1 MSCELRTDSPP
12 AAAAGEVLSVV
23 VELGGGFDCYPTPA
37 AVATAVVEL
46 VRRLLRSDSTPGL
59 VAGTRR
65 G

>member
-12 AAAAGEVLSVV
+12 VAAAEEVLSVV

-37 AVATAVVEL
+37 AVAAAVMEL
-46 VRRLLRSDSTPGL
+46 LRWLIRSDSTPGL
-59 VAGTRR
+59 VADTRR